1 MARLPAQNEI
11 VGGMSPRQK
20 VWAAMRKQKDGF
32 TQDQI
37 AVRGKV
43 SESAVKDYVKALL
56 KAGFIAVI
64 DSEAVGTMCKRHTYQ
79 LIKDNGVEAPRIS
92 KQGVIVTQGSVNEA
106 MWGTLRRLLKGRD
119 FDYREL
125 AAFASTSKQVVA
137 EETAKTY
144 VHMLANAGYF
154 ECVTPAVLGRR
165 ARPGRYRLKANMDTG
180 SRAPMIQRTKQ
191 VYDPNR
197 NEVMWVEP
205 KGDED
210 EIL

>member
-1 MARLPAQNEI
+1 MARQPAQTEI

-20 VWAAMRKQKDGF
+20 VWAAMRKQKDSF
-32 TQDQI
+32 TQEQI
-37 AVRGKV
+37 AERGKV

-64 DSEAVGTMCKRHTYQ
+64 GSEAVGTMCKRNTYK
-79 LIKDNGVEAPRIS
+79 LVKDNGVEAPRIS

-106 MWGTLRRLLKGRD
+106 MWGTIRRVLKGQS
-119 FDYREL
+119 FDYRQL
-125 AAFASTSKQVVA
+125 AAFSSTSQQVVA

-144 VHMLANAGYF
+144 VFMLANAGYF
-154 ECVTPAVLGRR
+154 ELVTPPVKGRR

-197 NEVMWVEP
+197 NEVMWIEP

>member
-20 VWAAMRKQKDGF
+20 VWAQIRKNREGF
-32 TQDQI
+32 TQAQI
-37 AVRGKV
+37 AEHGKV
-43 SESAVKDYVKALL
+43 SEDAVKDYVKVLL

-64 DSEAVGTMCKRHTYQ
+64 DSKVINAVCKRNTYRL
-79 LIKDNGVEAPRIS
+79 LIDNGVEAPRIS
-92 KQGVIVTQGSVNEA
+92 KQGVVVTQGSVNEA
-106 MWGTLRRLLKGRD
+106 MWGTIRRLLKGKS

-144 VHMLANAGYF
+144 VCMLANAGYF
-154 ECVTPAVLGRR
+154 ELVEPPVKGRR
-165 ARPGRYRLKANMDTG
+165 ARPGRYQLIAKMDTG

-197 NEVMWVEP
+197 NEVMWIEP